1 MAKTKSV
8 RSAHRS
14 IVFSF
19 HSLSLSHLPIL
30 SATQSVAHN
39 RNSPETSYSFSKEAR
54 TTNQRNVHITRCIYI
69 YSTCIGCQA
78 VAHRPG
84 LQIQVRLDQLF
95 IEEARGWFNTI
106 KIYFAW
112 YGLGSKDLKFLVA
125 QAQHFVNNMEET
137 PVSHLQPDIYCI
149 YIV

>member
-1 MAKTKSV
+1 MFTLHDV
-8 RSAHRS
+8 
-14 IVFSF
+14 
-19 HSLSLSHLPIL
+19 
-30 SATQSVAHN
+30 
-39 RNSPETSYSFSKEAR
+39 Y
-54 TTNQRNVHITRCIYI
+54 IYI

-112 YGLGSKDLKFLVA
+112 YGLGSKDLKFLAA

-149 YIV
+149 YIVYKQFLSNIFIAFLYYPQSHSDTGGAHFRRLHTWCEARLTKLFLFFTF